1 VSAMVFQRSSPS
13 TDERHNAMKN
23 MRRLLDL
30 KQSVWLDYLSRGM
43 TRSGELHAMI
53 ADGLRGMT
61 SNPTIFE
68 QAIGHTSDYDEDHTA
83 LTNSARTDGDIF
95 ETLAI
100 EDVREAADVFRAVFD
115 STEGGDGFVSLEVS
129 PRLARDTDGSVAEA
143 RRLWKALDRPNVMIK
158 IPGTREGWPAIERC
172 LSEGININ
180 ITLLF
185 SVEHYRAVAAAYL
198 RALEARLERGQPIE
212 SIASVASVFVSR
224 VDTEVDERIRR
235 HGGPLTAL
243 RGKVAIAS
251 ARLAYGA
258 FLEMARTDHW
268 RALKAKGAK
277 PQRLLWASTGTKN
290 PEYSDVLYVDS
301 LIAPDTITTVPPAT
315 LRLFEDHG
323 RVSRTLGEDDAME
336 ARRVMKA
343 LADGGID
350 FADVNHTL
358 EEAGIEKFM
367 KSLDSL
373 LDVIAG
379 KRRALRGELD

>member
-1 VSAMVFQRSSPS
+1 M
-13 TDERHNAMKN
+13 
-23 MRRLLDL
+23 
-30 KQSVWLDYLSRGM
+30 
-43 TRSGELHAMI
+43 MI

-68 QAIGHTSDYDEDHTA
+68 HAIGH
-83 LTNSARTDGDIF
+83 
-95 ETLAI
+95 
-100 EDVREAADVFRAVFD
+100 
-115 STEGGDGFVSLEVS
+115 
-129 PRLARDTDGSVAEA
+129 
-143 RRLWKALDRPNVMIK
+143 
-158 IPGTREGWPAIERC
+158 
-172 LSEGININ
+172 
-180 ITLLF
+180 
-185 SVEHYRAVAAAYL
+185 
-198 RALEARLERGQPIE
+198 
-212 SIASVASVFVSR
+212 
-224 VDTEVDERIRR
+224 
-235 HGGPLTAL
+235 
-243 RGKVAIAS
+243 

-258 FLEMARTDHW
+258 FLEMARTDRW
-268 RALKAKGAK
+268 RVLEAKGAK

-301 LIAPDTITTVPPAT
+301 LIGPDTITTVPPAT

-323 RVSRTLGEDDAME
+323 RVSRTLGEDDATE

-343 LADGGID
+343 LAEGGID